1 MNLNETG
8 KQTKETEE
16 TITEE
21 ETVKLSSLE
30 TSPKKDEC
38 LELKNI
44 KYKTMLMNGTT
55 IQETKPS
62 SDLDN
67 LEKFLESE
75 RSQNKV
81 EPWCKLD
88 KTLKTRKLLVYAE
101 EYKEKNKLDTEETS
115 LLIKFLK
122 DCLNKKKLSRV
133 KDVVYD
139 KETGLVSEIPSLIY
153 NKQARHF
160 TLKNTEKRVSTLKSL
175 PARKTALSKP
185 PTKKKDR
192 AMSIDSV
199 ENLDD

>member
-1 MNLNETG
+1 M
-8 KQTKETEE
+8 
-16 TITEE
+16 
-21 ETVKLSSLE
+21 SSSE

-122 DCLNKKKLSRV
+122 
-133 KDVVYD
+133 Y
-139 KETGLVSEIPSLIY
+139 
-153 NKQARHF
+153 
-160 TLKNTEKRVSTLKSL
+160 
-175 PARKTALSKP
+175 
-185 PTKKKDR
+185 
-192 AMSIDSV
+192 
-199 ENLDD
+199 

>member
-1 MNLNETG
+1 MNSNETG
-8 KQTKETEE
+8 EESKDKGQTTLVS
-16 TITEE
+16 
-21 ETVKLSSLE
+21 ETVKTSAPESS
-30 TSPKKDEC
+30 SKKDEC

-55 IQETKPS
+55 IQETNPS

-67 LEKFLESE
+67 LEKFLEIE

-88 KTLKTRKLLVYAE
+88 KTLKTRKLLVFAE
-101 EYKEKNKLDTEETS
+101 EYKEKNKLDPEETS

-133 KDVVYD
+133 KDVIYD
-139 KETGLVSEIPSLIY
+139 KETGMVLEIPSLIY
-153 NKQARHF
+153 NKQVKHF

-175 PARKTALSKP
+175 PSRKLVIAKQ